1 LETPAPIIPLRFAVE
16 SHVQAVKEFIPPISR
31 KVLKFIE
38 AGGCVTG
45 KLSILNEKS
54 HQLYDEDEKEKV
66 PENAV
71 TIHPE
76 RTDKAHRTTAQTYDS

>member
-1 LETPAPIIPLRFAVE
+1 VTGEIHLETPAPIIPLRFAVE

-45 KLSILNEKS
+45 KLAEY
-54 HQLYDEDEKEKV
+54 H
-66 PENAV
+66 
-71 TIHPE
+71 
-76 RTDKAHRTTAQTYDS
+76 